1 MAETEQQRHKQF
13 EQMKKEAYQNQ
24 MKQDM
29 EHRTKLKD
37 IDQQIH
43 QRNTEEQLKLFSEN
57 AAKEIQREREYK
69 NKFEK
74 FNEKE
79 AAHRDNYK
87 SSVYNAEQ

>member
-1 MAETEQQRHKQF
+1 
-13 EQMKKEAYQNQ
+13 

-29 EHRTKLKD
+29 EHRNKLKD
-37 IDQQIH
+37 IDQQIQ

-69 NKFEK
+69 SKFEK

-87 SSVYNAEQ
+87 NSVFNAEQQRQMSKMNWINKNAADH